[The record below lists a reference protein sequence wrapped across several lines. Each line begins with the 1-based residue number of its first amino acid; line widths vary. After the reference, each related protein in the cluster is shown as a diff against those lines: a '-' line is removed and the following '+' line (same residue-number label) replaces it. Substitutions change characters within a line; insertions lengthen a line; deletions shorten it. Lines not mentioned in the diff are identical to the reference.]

1 MFKGDPQLVNN
12 QPWVMQKEVEKQL
25 IGVRQVLN
33 VARSQIPIIPPISS
47 LLPVCDNNQQRFPI
61 LQLLLVTLED
71 DRWIYAPQSLAFDWK
86 KTGI

>member
-1 MFKGDPQLVNN
+1 MFEGDPQLVNN

-33 VARSQIPIIPPISS
+33 VARSRIPIILPLSS

-61 LQLLLVTLED
+61 LQLLLVTSED
-71 DRWIYAPQSLAFDWK
+71 GRWIYAHNL
-86 KTGI
+86 